1 MANLHE
7 IKTRIESTKKTSQ
20 ITSAMKMVS
29 SSKLNKVLNYT
40 TQYQNYASH
49 VQEIID
55 HLVQHHLFE
64 SGEAKAAIP
73 LLNQRLVK
81 TTGILVVTSDRGLVG
96 GYNSNIF
103 KATDTF
109 IEENKLNPSNTLIYA
124 AGGHGADYY
133 QKKGFTIEIDYEGMQ
148 DVPTFDEVQEIVNT
162 VTQDYIDEKIDKLV
176 ITYNHFVNRLTN
188 EFKQTQIL
196 PIHQDHVDTETKTE
210 FQDAGYEFEPGEIDL
225 LKAILPQFA
234 QSLIY
239 GAILDAKTAEHAAS
253 SQAMGSATDN
263 ASDVI
268 NNLSLRYNRARQSA
282 ITTEITEI
290 TAGMAALE

>member
-1 MANLHE
+1 MTNLHE

-29 SSKLNKVLNYT
+29 TSKLNKVLNYT
-40 TQYQNYASH
+40 TEYQNYANH
-49 VQEIID
+49 VQDIID
-55 HLVQHHLFE
+55 HLIQHHLFE
-64 SGEAKAAIP
+64 SGEAKAVIP
-73 LLNQRLVK
+73 LLNDRPVK
-81 TTGILVVTSDRGLVG
+81 KTGILVVTSDRGLVG

-103 KATDTF
+103 KATDQF
-109 IEENKLNPSNTLIYA
+109 IEDNHLNPSNTLIYA

-133 QKKGFTIEIDYEGMQ
+133 RKLGYDVVIDYEGMQ
-148 DVPTFDEVQEIVNT
+148 DVPTFEEVHTVVNT
-162 VTQDYIDEKIDKLV
+162 VTQDYIDEKIDRLI

-196 PIHQDHVDTETKTE
+196 PIHEDHVDIETKTE
-210 FQDAGYEFEPGEIDL
+210 FYESDYEFEPEEIDL

-253 SQAMGSATDN
+253 SQAMGAATDN
-263 ASDVI
+263 AADVI
-268 NNLSLRYNRARQSA
+268 NKLSLKYNRARQSA